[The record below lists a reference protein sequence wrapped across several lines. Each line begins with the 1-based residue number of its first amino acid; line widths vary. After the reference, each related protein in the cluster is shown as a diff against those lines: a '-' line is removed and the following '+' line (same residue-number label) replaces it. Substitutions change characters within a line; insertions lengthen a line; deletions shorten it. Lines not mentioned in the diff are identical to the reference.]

1 MKIILASA
9 SPRRREILENLGLEF
24 EIKISNAD
32 ESCDIKNPCELVCE
46 LSKRKA
52 EATAAMLK
60 ECGNLT
66 KDTLIIGSDSVVYCK
81 EKILGKPKNRENAY
95 EMLTSLSG
103 TTHSVISGL
112 CLIYGGKVITDYEKT
127 DVFFD
132 ELSEKEIHDYISSG
146 ECDDKAGAYAIQG
159 KASKWIKGING
170 CYFNVVGLPV
180 HLLYRMA
187 KDNEI
192 EIF

>member
-32 ESCDIKNPCELVCE
+32 ETCDILNPCELVCE

-52 EATAAMLK
+52 QATANMLK
-60 ECGNLT
+60 ESGNLSD
-66 KDTLIIGSDSVVYCK
+66 DTLIIGSDSVVYCDG
-81 EKILGKPKNRENAY
+81 KILGKPENRQNAF
-95 EMLTSLSG
+95 EMLSSLSG
-103 TTHSVISGL
+103 STHSVISGL
-112 CLIYGGKVITDYEKT
+112 CLIYGDKVITDYEKT

-132 ELSEKEIHDYISSG
+132 EISDKEINDYVVSG

-180 HLLYRMA
+180 HLLYKMA
-187 KDNEI
+187 KENGI
-192 EIF
+192 EMF

>member
-9 SPRRREILENLGLEF
+9 SPRRREILENLGIEF

-32 ESCDIKNPCELVCE
+32 ETCDIKNPCELVCE
-46 LSKRKA
+46 LSRRKA
-52 EATAAMLK
+52 QATADMLK
-60 ECGNLT
+60 ESRTLSD
-66 KDTLIIGSDSVVYCK
+66 DTLIIGSDSVVYCGG
-81 EKILGKPKNRENAY
+81 KILGKPENRQNAF

-103 TTHSVISGL
+103 STHSVISGL
-112 CLIYGGKVITDYEKT
+112 CLIYGDKVITDFEKT

-132 ELSEKEIHDYISSG
+132 EISDKEINDYVASG

-180 HLLYRMA
+180 HLLYKMA
-187 KDNEI
+187 KENGI
-192 EIF
+192 EVF

>member
-66 KDTLIIGSDSVVYCK
+66 KDTLIIGSDSVVYCDG
-81 EKILGKPKNRENAY
+81 KILGKPKNRENAF

-112 CLIYGGKVITDYEKT
+112 CLIYDDKVITDYEKT

-132 ELSEKEIHDYISSG
+132 EISEKEINDYISSG

-159 KASKWIKGING
+159 KASK
-170 CYFNVVGLPV
+170 
-180 HLLYRMA
+180 
-187 KDNEI
+187 
-192 EIF
+192 